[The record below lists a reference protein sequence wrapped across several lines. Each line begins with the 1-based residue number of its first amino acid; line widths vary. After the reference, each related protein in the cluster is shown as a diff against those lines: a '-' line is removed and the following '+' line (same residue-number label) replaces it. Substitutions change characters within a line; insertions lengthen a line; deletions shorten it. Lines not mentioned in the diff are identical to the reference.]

1 MVPSTEAS
9 VPVRRQIVR
18 ELVCSYRA
26 LRDDSGQACRL
37 PTVALSDPRTV
48 ATTLAPLLEHE
59 PVEVFAVAC
68 LSVRHRLLAWHI
80 ASRGTRSGALV
91 SIPDIFLPACVTP
104 GCVGIVALHNH
115 PSGDPRP
122 SEADVRFTRGL
133 WEAARSLD
141 MELVDH
147 IVVAREGYFSF
158 RDSGLLRSL
167 SPAETPR

>member
-1 MVPSTEAS
+1 MVPSTETS

-18 ELVCSYRA
+18 ELVCSYRP

-48 ATTLAPLLEHE
+48 ATTLAPLLAHE

-115 PSGDPRP
+115 PSGDPSP
-122 SEADVRFTRGL
+122 SPEDALLTSRMSAAADVLGIDFL
-133 WEAARSLD
+133 
-141 MELVDH
+141 DH
-147 IVVAREGYFSF
+147 IVIGEIGRYYSF
-158 RDSGLLRSL
+158 REAGVL
-167 SPAETPR
+167 TP

>member
-1 MVPSTEAS
+1 M
-9 VPVRRQIVR
+9 PVRRQIVR
-18 ELVCSYRA
+18 ELVCSYRP

-48 ATTLAPLLEHE
+48 ATTLAPLLAHE

-91 SIPDIFLPACVTP
+91 SIPDVFLPACVTP

-115 PSGDPRP
+115 PSGDPSP
-122 SEADVRFTRGL
+122 SPEDALLTSRMS
-133 WEAARSLD
+133 AAAEVLGID
-141 MELVDH
+141 LLDH
-147 IVVAREGYFSF
+147 IVIGEIGRYYSF
-158 RDSGLLRSL
+158 REAGLLTS
-167 SPAETPR
+167 

>member
-1 MVPSTEAS
+1 MVPSTETS

-104 GCVGIVALHNH
+104 GCTGIVALHNH
-115 PSGDPRP
+115 PSGDPSP
-122 SEADVRFTRGL
+122 SPEDALLTSRMSAAADVLGIDFL
-133 WEAARSLD
+133 
-141 MELVDH
+141 DH
-147 IVVAREGYFSF
+147 IVIGEIGRYYSF
-158 RDSGLLRSL
+158 REAGVL
-167 SPAETPR
+167 TP

>member
-1 MVPSTEAS
+1 MVPSTDTRA
-9 VPVRRQIVR
+9 PVRRQIVR
-18 ELVCSYRA
+18 ELVCSYRP
-26 LRDDSGQACRL
+26 LRDDSGQAHRL

-115 PSGDPRP
+115 PSGDPSP
-122 SEADVRFTRGL
+122 SAEDALLTSRMSAAADVLGIDFL
-133 WEAARSLD
+133 
-141 MELVDH
+141 DH
-147 IVVAREGYFSF
+147 IVIGEIGRYYSF
-158 RDSGLLRSL
+158 REAGVL
-167 SPAETPR
+167 TP

>member
-1 MVPSTEAS
+1 MVPSTETS

-115 PSGDPRP
+115 PSGDPSP
-122 SEADVRFTRGL
+122 SPEDALLTSRMSAAADVLGIDFL
-133 WEAARSLD
+133 
-141 MELVDH
+141 DH
-147 IVVAREGYFSF
+147 IVIGEIGRYYSF
-158 RDSGLLRSL
+158 REAGVL
-167 SPAETPR
+167 PP

>member
-1 MVPSTEAS
+1 MAPSTEVSA
-9 VPVRRQIVR
+9 PVRRQIVR
-18 ELVCSYRA
+18 ELVCSYRP

-37 PTVALSDPRTV
+37 PTVALSEPRTV
-48 ATTLAPLLEHE
+48 ATTLAPLLAHE

-115 PSGDPRP
+115 PSGDPSP
-122 SEADVRFTRGL
+122 SPEDALLTSRMSAAADVLGIDFL
-133 WEAARSLD
+133 
-141 MELVDH
+141 DH
-147 IVVAREGYFSF
+147 IVIGEIGRYYSF
-158 RDSGLLRSL
+158 REAGVL
-167 SPAETPR
+167 TP

>member
-115 PSGDPRP
+115 PSGDPSP
-122 SEADVRFTRGL
+122 SPEDALLTSRMSAAADVLGIDFL
-133 WEAARSLD
+133 
-141 MELVDH
+141 DH
-147 IVVAREGYFSF
+147 IVIGEIGRYYSF
-158 RDSGLLRSL
+158 REAGVL
-167 SPAETPR
+167 TP